1 MKFAT
6 NSILAALLFFFLT
19 NVSTAQ
25 LVVKSRTDGSR
36 LMTVTESGNVGI
48 GLGNADPTTKLH
60 TKGSVR
66 MESLSDGNGNNSSNT
81 VITINGDGVLGTR
94 TLNDW
99 SPQGLSVN
107 PGSATTSIIDI
118 SGSNNDITL
127 QEGDGISL
135 TENGNTI
142 TISRGTS
149 AADFRVM
156 TWNGKVG
163 QQSSNW
169 NKYDGSTWSSA
180 QDWALDFKSHRFL
193 ALVTESR
200 VVRGTYRCEYQ
211 LQYLDGANNWQNAPN
226 YLHAWQMSTSD
237 GITDVNKVEWDL
249 APLRLPAGHPI
260 RIQITPTNNAD
271 GDDCQCAVLYAVH
284 SNVAGKFFEPW
295 NKYDYYRGH

>member
-1 MKFAT
+1 MKFVT
-6 NSILAALLFFFLT
+6 KPILSALLIISLQ
-19 NVSTAQ
+19 STLIAQ
-25 LVVKSRTDGSR
+25 LVVKSRDGGTR
-36 LMTVTESGNVGI
+36 LMTVTESGRVGI
-48 GLGNADPTTKLH
+48 GLGTTDPTATLH
-60 TKGSVR
+60 TKGTVR
-66 MESLSDGNGNNSSNT
+66 MESLPDGSSNT
-81 VITINGDGVLGTR
+81 TVLTMNSDGVLGTR
-94 TLNDW
+94 PLNNW

-107 PGSATTSIIDI
+107 PGSETTSIIDI
-118 SGSNNDITL
+118 SGSNNDVTL

-135 TENGNTI
+135 TESGNTI
-142 TISRGTS
+142 TISRGYS

-226 YLHAWQMSTSD
+226 YLHAWQMSTGN

-284 SNVAGKFFEPW
+284 SNIAGKFFEPW
-295 NKYDYYRGH
+295 NKYDYYRAH

>member
-1 MKFAT
+1 MQSRTKLILLALLMFSFQ
-6 NSILAALLFFFLT
+6 SIL
-19 NVSTAQ
+19 SAQ
-25 LVVKSRTDGSR
+25 LVVKSQDGSAR
-36 LMTVTESGNVGI
+36 LMTVTEGGNVGI
-48 GLGNADPTTKLH
+48 GLGNVDPTSKLH

-66 MESLSDGNGNNSSNT
+66 MESLADGSSNT
-81 VITINGDGVLGTR
+81 TVLTVNGNGVLGTR
-94 TLNDW
+94 TLNNW
-99 SPQGLSVN
+99 SRQGLSVN
-107 PGSATTSIIDI
+107 PGSETTSIIDI
-118 SGSNNDITL
+118 SGSNNDVTL

-135 TENGNTI
+135 TESGNTI
-142 TISRGTS
+142 TISRGYS

-163 QQSSNW
+163 QQSSGW
-169 NKYDGSTWSSA
+169 NRYDGSTWGSS
-180 QDWALDFKSHRFL
+180 QDWALDFVSHRFL

-211 LQYLDGANNWQNAPN
+211 LQYLDGANNWQNATN
-226 YLHAWQMSTSD
+226 YLDAWQMSTGD

-271 GDDCQCAVLYAVH
+271 GDDSQCAVLYAVH

-295 NKYDYYRGH
+295 NKFDYYRGH